1 MTEMMA
7 EMMAENMAE
16 TDGGKLKKL
25 NKFYQKPSIF
35 KIYIWKK

>member
-1 MTEMMA
+1 MIT

-16 TDGGKLKKL
+16 SDGGKLKKF
-25 NKFYQKPSIF
+25 NKFYQKSSIF